1 MRLLDE
7 NEKHPSLRVHEL
19 RGDLA
24 GTWSASASDELRML
38 FIRTEGGRKRLLRC
52 TRHYA

>member
-1 MRLLDE
+1 LRLLDE

-19 RGDLA
+19 TGDLS
-24 GTWSASASDELRML
+24 GIWSASASDGLRIL
-38 FIRTEGGRKRLLRC
+38 FVRTPGGRKTLLRC